1 VWWPIDSCDL
11 GSKFIII
18 KFNNGILSTK
28 TYNSCFRA
36 METINDSSL
45 RMDFISQNINLSS
58 DSFQKN
64 FPFTKRSRFDIKK
77 NQILTK

>member
-1 VWWPIDSCDL
+1 
-11 GSKFIII
+11 
-18 KFNNGILSTK
+18 
-28 TYNSCFRA
+28 